1 MSECNENLEEA
12 PDPRFKARIAIFNG
26 PSQRRILSDYTVNMS
41 SGGMFIETGNI
52 LPVDTLLT
60 VKFKLP
66 GNDAI
71 ITSKARVA
79 WTNEPGH
86 LRKCSYPPGMGLQFI
101 DLSLKDLH
109 TIREYLNTGNLV
121 PTW

>member
-1 MSECNENLEEA
+1 MAMSNEKIEQQA
-12 PDPRFKARIAIFNG
+12 DPRYKARIAIFNG
-26 PSQRRILSDYTVNMS
+26 PDQRRIISNYSVNMS
-41 SGGMFIETGNI
+41 TGGMFIETENF

-71 ITSKARVA
+71 ISCNARVA
-79 WTNEPGH
+79 WTNEPGNQ
-86 LRKCSYPPGMGLQFI
+86 RKLNLPPGMGLQFI
-101 DLSLKDLH
+101 DLSLHDLH
-109 TIREYLNTGNLV
+109 LIRDYLHKGDLT